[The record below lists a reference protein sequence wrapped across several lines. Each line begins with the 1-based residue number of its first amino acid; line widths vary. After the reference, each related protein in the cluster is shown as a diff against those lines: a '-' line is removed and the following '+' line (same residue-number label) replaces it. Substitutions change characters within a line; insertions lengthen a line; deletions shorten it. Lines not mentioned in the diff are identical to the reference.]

1 VTDQNFLD
9 ATMPH
14 LDAVWSIAR
23 RMTADPAAAEDLVQE
38 TYVRAWRGFEAQG
51 RGDMRSWLV
60 AICLNVGRSELRR
73 TMRLPRV
80 VAAVDQVAEP
90 SASADVAGD
99 AVVNVQREA
108 VARAL
113 AALPE
118 PQRRAIVL
126 VDIGGLT
133 AREAAE
139 VESVPRGTILA
150 RVHRGRRQLAALVE
164 REGLHHGP

>member
-1 VTDQNFLD
+1 VTDETFLD

-38 TYVRAWRGFEAQG
+38 TYVRAWRGFAAQG
-51 RGDMRSWLV
+51 RGDVRSWLV
-60 AICLNVGRSELRR
+60 AICLNAGRSELRR
-73 TMRLPRV
+73 TLRLPRV
-80 VAAVDQVAEP
+80 VAGIDDVAEL
-90 SASADVAGD
+90 SAGHDVAGD
-99 AVVNVQREA
+99 AVANLQREA
-108 VARAL
+108 VVRAL

-164 REGLHHGP
+164 REGLHRGP

>member
-1 VTDQNFLD
+1 MTDETFLD

-23 RMTADPAAAEDLVQE
+23 RMSADHAAAEDLVQE
-38 TYVRAWRGFEAQG
+38 TYARAWRGFETQG
-51 RGDMRSWLV
+51 RGDVRSWLV
-60 AICLNVGRSELRR
+60 AICLNVGRSDLRR
-73 TMRLPRV
+73 THRLPQV
-80 VAAVDQVAEP
+80 VAGIDDVAEP
-90 SASADVAGD
+90 SVGHDVADD

-108 VARAL
+108 VVRAL

-150 RVHRGRRQLAALVE
+150 RVHRGRRQLAVLVE